1 MRMNKLL
8 VHMGV
13 ALKSHKTFPECV
25 NDGKV
30 DHAGLGAYWA
40 NTEVNPHILQF
51 HFECPPQS

>member
-1 MRMNKLL
+1 
-8 VHMGV
+8 MGV